1 MAKPEIKEFGAS
13 PANIQWTVVRG
24 DTSSIRIEFLENDE
38 TSFFDISDWEF
49 ASSAYAAKDDI
60 IDPLEVIAGEG
71 YVDIIASSEITALW
85 GTKYSKI
92 VAELLF
98 DLQVIIDGDKVWT
111 PVVGTIKVIGDVT
124 GGSL

>member
-1 MAKPEIKEFGAS
+1 MAKSEIKEFGAS
-13 PANIQWTVVRG
+13 PASIQWTVVRG

-38 TSFFDISDWEF
+38 KTLFEISDWEF
-49 ASSAYAAKDDI
+49 ASSAYAPKEDI

-71 YVDIIASSEITALW
+71 YVEIIASSEVTALW

>member
-1 MAKPEIKEFGAS
+1 MVKNEIKEFGANPVS
-13 PANIQWTVVRG
+13 IQWTVVRG

-38 TSFFDISDWEF
+38 KTFYDTEGWEF
-49 ASSAYAAKDDI
+49 ASSAYGAKEDI
-60 IDPLEVIAGEG
+60 IDPLEVTAGEG
-71 YVDIIASSEITALW
+71 YVDIIASSEVTALW
-85 GTKYSKI
+85 GTRYAKV

-124 GGSL
+124 ESGL

>member
-1 MAKPEIKEFGAS
+1 MAKPEIKEFGANPVS
-13 PANIQWTVVRG
+13 IQWAIVRG

-38 TSFFDISDWEF
+38 KTFFDTSTWQF
-49 ASSAYAAKDDI
+49 ASSAYGAKDDI
-60 IDPLEVIAGEG
+60 IDPLEVIPGDG
-71 YVDIIASSEITALW
+71 YVDIVASSEITALW
-85 GTKYSKI
+85 GATYSKV